1 MSINMIIEIKIDKSI
16 KNITNFTQEKQKI
29 EKKEKSSNFKPFH
42 EENSP
47 SIWFYGEFCQLSK
60 QKKYYSLHKFFLKTE
75 EERKLP
81 K

>member
-1 MSINMIIEIKIDKSI
+1 MPINIIEIKIDKSI
-16 KNITNFTQEKQKI
+16 KNI
-29 EKKEKSSNFKPFH
+29 KKEKSSNFKPFH
-42 EENSP
+42 EENSQ

-60 QKKYYSLHKFFLKTE
+60 QKKYHSLHKFFLKTE